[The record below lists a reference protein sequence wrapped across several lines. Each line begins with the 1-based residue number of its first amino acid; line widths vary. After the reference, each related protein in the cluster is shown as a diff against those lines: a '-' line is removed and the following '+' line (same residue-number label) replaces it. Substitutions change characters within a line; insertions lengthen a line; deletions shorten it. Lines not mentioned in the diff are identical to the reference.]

1 MLKLQYFSHLM
12 QRADSLEKTLIW
24 ERLRTGGEKGD
35 RGWDG
40 WMESPTQR
48 TCCVCLVA
56 QSCPTFCDPMD
67 CSTLDFP
74 VLHYLPEL
82 AQTHVCWVSEAIQPS
97 HPLLPPSPPALFFPS
112 IRVFFNESVLCIRWP
127 KYWSFSISP
136 SNEYSALISCRI
148 DWFDLAVQGTLESL
162 PCHMLW
168 KKFSG
173 RQLIVNYSDTFKLL
187 LTSTSSNSELCLLNS
202 VRPLS
207 SI

>member
-1 MLKLQYFSHLM
+1 MFFPTLWDRKSIARKARLYFQLFIWQSTVMNGFVCFCCSSFAQLC
-12 QRADSLEKTLIW
+12 LTL
-24 ERLRTGGEKGD
+24 
-35 RGWDG
+35 
-40 WMESPTQR
+40 
-48 TCCVCLVA
+48 
-56 QSCPTFCDPMD
+56 CDPTD
-67 CSTLDFP
+67 YSTPGFP

-97 HPLLPPSPPALFFPS
+97 HPLSPPSPPALFFPS

-162 PCHMLW
+162 PWHMLW

-173 RQLIVNYSDTFKLL
+173 RQLTVNYSDTFKLL